1 MWRYVMTARTL
12 RLGAAGLILT
22 GALLT
27 LATVPATA
35 SLSSNTIGA
44 TGALGPQGRTAT
56 VTAIIACTAG
66 QQVSVRVTLTQ
77 GQAIGHGVGGG
88 DCTGEA
94 AEYPVRVT
102 AQGAASFVPGDAQ
115 ACGEAI
121 NRDRGR
127 IVDTRQWCRADPVQL
142 IG

>member
-1 MWRYVMTARTL
+1 MTARTL

-35 SLSSNTIGA
+35 AISSPGGIGG
-44 TGALGPQGRTAT
+44 TGGLGPQGRTAT
-56 VTAIIACTAG
+56 VTAIIGCTAG
-66 QQVSVRVTLTQ
+66 QQVSVRVTLVQ